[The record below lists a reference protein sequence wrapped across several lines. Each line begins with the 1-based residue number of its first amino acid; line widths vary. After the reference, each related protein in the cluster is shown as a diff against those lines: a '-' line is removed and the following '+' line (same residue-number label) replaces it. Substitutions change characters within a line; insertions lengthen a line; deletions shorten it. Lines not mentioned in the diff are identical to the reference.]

1 MSEKMRAM
9 LDRAVQQA
17 NQRMTAIQKGQFH
30 PRIDVVRQGGPV
42 EPPTQSSRN
51 AA

>member
-1 MSEKMRAM
+1 MSEKMRQM

-42 EPPTQSSRN
+42 ESTTQSKN

>member
-1 MSEKMRAM
+1 MTEKMRAM

-42 EPPTQSSRN
+42 EPAGQPAKN